1 MPQIQTLSST
11 EVDNRKAI
19 TRNSQ
24 SLRKTVAIRDI
35 QLINDATIEYQGKRL
50 EITKDA
56 FKGLMKMIGMSQ
68 SFAKQFEKLFN
79 TETKAK
85 FINQMKNAMS
95 SQLNEITIVL
105 SPTTKKVV
113 GFSKNATDLIS
124 HDRFISLTDQIVD
137 QHGFE
142 IANWGVDGD
151 KGSVTINAFN
161 PSAQFGIPG
170 LNDEV
175 FTAGLTMKNSPLGGI
190 QVMPYVNRLWCAN
203 GCTTAMAQESYSL
216 KNLGKEAMENFFEHM
231 TQLRQ
236 NKFIPTNF
244 QDTVKRA
251 IETPASLWEMKG
263 AHNRIKKFVGASA
276 DSWIP
281 YEENASAY
289 NKANMNVADMDG
301 NQLKSARTNQSIWS
315 VVNGMTHVA
324 THAPEMIA
332 MNMTDK
338 DSTEMMVQAGNV
350 LGKQW
355 NLQGSMR
362 SPFDADAHLET
373 SMQVGAILN

>member
-35 QLINDATIEYQGKRL
+35 QLINDTTIEYQGKRL